1 MGRNLVETVMGA
13 VVLLI
18 AGFFLVF
25 AWNSSDLR
33 AVSGYP
39 LEARFN
45 SIDGLAEGN
54 DVRIGGVRIG
64 SVTGTNLD
72 PKLFQAVITMTI
84 RQDVKL
90 PKDTRAVIRGDGLLG
105 GKYVKLIPG
114 SGKETLAAG
123 ARITKTEDVVAIEE
137 LLGKAIFLLSD
148 EATGKE

>member
-13 VVLLI
+13 VVLLM

-33 AVSGYP
+33 KVSGYSIA
-39 LEARFN
+39 ARFN
-45 SIDGLAEGN
+45 SVDGLAEGN
-54 DVRIGGVRIG
+54 DVRIGGVRVG
-64 SVTGTNLD
+64 SVTGASLD

-84 RQDVKL
+84 REEVKL

-105 GKYVKLIPG
+105 GKYVKLVPG
-114 SGKETLAAG
+114 VAKEMLPGGGT
-123 ARITKTEDVVAIEE
+123 ITKTEDVVAIEE

-148 EATGKE
+148 EATGTE